1 MFVAIVI
8 VPLVAIVHWLFS
20 IRPYCRRNGKGF
32 TPGANIGVTYWA
44 DWQQITRDRNN
55 QNILVLEILSAKPS
69 RGPARRTPLLFLRQT
84 TGIRNA
90 TIKPNYLSGTLNS

>member
-1 MFVAIVI
+1 LISWH
-8 VPLVAIVHWLFS
+8 PS
-20 IRPYCRRNGKGF
+20 SRSNSTSP
-32 TPGANIGVTYWA
+32 
-44 DWQQITRDRNN
+44 QITRDRNN